1 MAEHLLRMNKGD
13 IALVIT
19 QKDGWFQKISV
30 AYADEAALD
39 PLEIDPNWLSLYKAT
54 THLSLV
60 CDTYLRTRQSIMQ
73 ESDEEIFQ
81 LWDEEDEDYKKDP
94 EIIRDMLDGMGYSI
108 PAELQE
114 DLEEIKKQNEVEKE
128 SKGNIIQF
136 PIDR

>member
-30 AYADEAALD
+30 AYADEADLD

-73 ESDEEIFQ
+73 ESDEDIFQ
-81 LWDEEDEDYKKDP
+81 LWDEEDEDYKKAP

>member
-73 ESDEEIFQ
+73 ESDEDIFQ
-81 LWDEEDEDYKKDP
+81 LWDEEDEDYRRDP
-94 EIIRDMLDGMGYSI
+94 EVIRDMLDGMGYSI

-114 DLEEIKKQNEVEKE
+114 DLEEINKQNETEKE

>member
-30 AYADEAALD
+30 AYADEEDLD

-73 ESDEEIFQ
+73 ESDEDIFQ
-81 LWDEEDEDYKKDP
+81 LWDEEDEDYRRDP
-94 EIIRDMLDGMGYSI
+94 EVIRDMLDGMGYSI

>member
-30 AYADEAALD
+30 AYADEADLD

-73 ESDEEIFQ
+73 ESDEDIFQ
-81 LWDEEDEDYKKDP
+81 LWDEEDEDY
-94 EIIRDMLDGMGYSI
+94 R
-108 PAELQE
+108 
-114 DLEEIKKQNEVEKE
+114 
-128 SKGNIIQF
+128 
-136 PIDR
+136 